1 MGRKPKD
8 TSSYL
13 RALREEHEL
22 SLSEM
27 VKRIGYT
34 KGYISAVETGAS
46 KPTSTFLRAYE
57 RALNLAPGSL
67 AALHLEQND
76 QVVQVLNTVQEG
88 IGRDQESVTLPDL
101 PIPEHKG
108 AVLEGVQAILLQAI
122 AMVNAAAKQTPLPGA
137 EIIVTFQS
145 EIDPL
150 SLYPDL
156 SVTWRGAL
164 RQALKAGWN
173 VTHLWRFHGDT
184 QRRFEMIT
192 RMLSLLGY
200 RGKYQ
205 PSMFTSHVAPGAP
218 ADVILV
224 PGQGALWM
232 FGSRQSRHVDSGFF
246 FPPDSPHYAMVD
258 SFAATMRT
266 QTQPLLEVFPARS
279 LDFKAFAFQIEQEEG
294 DQLLLKEDLTFQAMP
309 PSIRSDCIDRI
320 LNAPV
325 QRSPQQQSHL
335 ELWCRTLLE
344 QHSRRY
350 LQFEEFLR
358 RGEYQARHIVTRES
372 IENMLATGALPA
384 DDWLRDEANSYLTR
398 DEVNL
403 WLRQVIALLEP

>member
-173 VTHLWRFHGDT
+173 VTQFVAIPWR
-184 QRRFEMIT
+184 
-192 RMLSLLGY
+192 
-200 RGKYQ
+200 
-205 PSMFTSHVAPGAP
+205 
-218 ADVILV
+218 
-224 PGQGALWM
+224 
-232 FGSRQSRHVDSGFF
+232 
-246 FPPDSPHYAMVD
+246 YATAV
-258 SFAATMRT
+258 
-266 QTQPLLEVFPARS
+266 
-279 LDFKAFAFQIEQEEG
+279 
-294 DQLLLKEDLTFQAMP
+294 
-309 PSIRSDCIDRI
+309 
-320 LNAPV
+320 
-325 QRSPQQQSHL
+325 
-335 ELWCRTLLE
+335 
-344 QHSRRY
+344 
-350 LQFEEFLR
+350 
-358 RGEYQARHIVTRES
+358 
-372 IENMLATGALPA
+372 
-384 DDWLRDEANSYLTR
+384 
-398 DEVNL
+398 
-403 WLRQVIALLEP
+403 